1 MLEDNPYWPFL
12 VVYVPNPVDCYADMD
27 AEIVFY
33 FWKKKKKHEKDDHLK
48 NNSFLKLKKKWK
60 NEFTQAEFYQP

>member
-33 FWKKKKKHEKDDHLK
+33 FWKEKKNMKKMIILK
-48 NNSFLKLKKKWK
+48 ITHF
-60 NEFTQAEFYQP
+60 